1 MTPELLLAI
10 ASYCSNLSITT
21 KCVQE
26 HPQATTGPC
35 LKTQE
40 SDERDMCQNRILRC
54 VMGDNA
60 AFSKTLRYCIVK
72 ELEGVK

>member
-10 ASYCSNLSITT
+10 AAYCSNLSITT
-21 KCVQE
+21 KCTQE
-26 HPQATTGPC
+26 QRSTAGVC

-60 AFSKTLRYCIVK
+60 VFSKTLRYCIVK
-72 ELEGVK
+72 ELEDVK